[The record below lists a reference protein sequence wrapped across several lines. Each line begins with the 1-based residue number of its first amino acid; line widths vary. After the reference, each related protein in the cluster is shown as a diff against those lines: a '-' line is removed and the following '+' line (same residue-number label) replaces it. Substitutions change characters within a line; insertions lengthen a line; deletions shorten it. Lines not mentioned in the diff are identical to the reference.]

1 MTNIEFYKD
10 KLLEIADAGTVIA
23 IVDGKPTDGCRD
35 LKCEECDRCD
45 KCTDADLLKW
55 LLSEHTEETVN
66 YKICK
71 NLKVDDKILV
81 SNTDN
86 FWYKRYFA
94 GYDLERDSVL
104 AFDSGATSWTA
115 DKGCVS
121 HWRYVKMPEEDKK

>member
-1 MTNIEFYKD
+1 MTNLEFYKD

-55 LLSEHTEETVN
+55 LLSEHTEETAN

-71 NLKVDDKILV
+71 TLKLMTRFSSALQVKIGIKDILQDMTQNKILCLLLIQV
-81 SNTDN
+81 AHHG
-86 FWYKRYFA
+86 R
-94 GYDLERDSVL
+94 
-104 AFDSGATSWTA
+104 
-115 DKGCVS
+115 
-121 HWRYVKMPEEDKK
+121 